1 MHGLELMLS
10 KSSGSSD
17 LIAMQ
22 KVLAADFPSSIFCEL
37 ACSKLALVPGSKL
50 ELACSKQQE
59 LVQDSKL
66 VLVQVQDSKLVLEL
80 VQDSKLVLELVQ
92 DSKLVLVQVQ
102 DSKLC
107 LLYTSPSPRDLST
120 SRMPSSA

>member
-50 ELACSKQQE
+50 VLELA
-59 LVQDSKL
+59 
-66 VLVQVQDSKLVLEL
+66 QDSKLVLEL
-80 VQDSKLVLELVQ
+80 AQGSKPVLVLVQGSKLAQDSKL
-92 DSKLVLVQVQ
+92 
-102 DSKLC
+102 
-107 LLYTSPSPRDLST
+107 
-120 SRMPSSA
+120 A

>member
-37 ACSKLALVPGSKL
+37 ACSKLALVPGSKLVL

-102 DSKLC
+102 GSKLV
-107 LLYTSPSPRDLST
+107 LELGSKQL
-120 SRMPSSA
+120 